1 MIPAQSTVLHDL
13 FEEYIVVHSPSTTE
27 EVYMWKK

>member
-13 FEEYIVVHSPSTTE
+13 FEEYIVVHSLSTTE
-27 EVYMWKK
+27 DVYM